1 MNGSSINYSQHMH
14 KAHLA
19 IARCAFSKLT
29 VTLMDE
35 GSASTLD
42 LVDDLEDEVIDF
54 GAIDASK
61 ALQWRDSITKAYRSE
76 FGTSARLSTI
86 ALIGA
91 LPAKFAKAAL
101 AATRDF

>member
-1 MNGSSINYSQHMH
+1 MNGSSINYSEHMN

-19 IARCAFSKLT
+19 LARCAFSKLT

-42 LVDDLEDEVIDF
+42 LVDDLEDEVVDF
-54 GAIDASK
+54 GAIDALK
-61 ALQWRDSITKAYRSE
+61 ALQWRNTITEAYRSE
-76 FGTSARLSTI
+76 FGTSVRLSTV
-86 ALIGA
+86 ALIAA

-101 AATRDF
+101 ARTRSF